1 MSTVL
6 LCERGDG
13 KIQGWHRDRL
23 AVVYVR
29 QSSRQQVLDHGES
42 TRLQYGLADR
52 AVALGWPAS
61 RVMVIDEDLGR
72 SAANAAERPGF
83 ARLVAE
89 ITMGHVGLVLG
100 LEMSRLARVGRDW
113 HQLVEL
119 CSLAGALLADADG
132 VYDPNWYND
141 RLLLGL
147 KGTMTEG
154 RAASDQAA
162 DGFGPAGQS
171 QPGGLAF
178 PLPAGYVR
186 RPSGEV
192 ALDPDEQVQAVVRL
206 VFGLSGQL
214 GTVHAVLRFL
224 VEHRV
229 QIGMRERSG
238 PGKGEV
244 IWRAPHQQGLVN
256 MLRNPAYAGIYA
268 YGRSRTELS
277 RRLPGREHSGRVR
290 QLAAGEWL
298 VRIDGAL
305 PAYISAG
312 QYERNLARMAAN
324 RARAESLGA
333 PREGPALLGGLVVC
347 GICGHRMQVSYETS
361 RQGLTGRYC
370 CQRRHHTYGEPRCQQ
385 MAARFPGDHVVAQV
399 LPALGPAALELS
411 VTATR
416 QAGAHRAE
424 VDRIWRQRLERAEF
438 LCDRAQR
445 QYQLAEPGN
454 RLVVRQLEREWEATL
469 AERAR
474 LTEEYER
481 YQRQRPVRLPAAELA
496 AIRALASD
504 IPALWAAPTTTV
516 ADRKRLLRAVIE
528 SVQVTAA
535 GATERV
541 QATVTWA
548 GGHQTHATLM
558 RPVARI
564 DQLSYYPALT
574 ARIRA
579 LASEGLGN
587 AEIAGRLAAEGFRTP
602 HLHERFNTGQI
613 QHLIRRLGLRPGLDH
628 DSRTGQ
634 GSPGPGRWWLATLAR
649 EIGMPTATLFTW
661 LKRGWI
667 DGRQDTRPPY
677 RWIVTADPAEVE
689 RLRARHQL
697 PAGYHNRRRWTN
709 TDTLSESSADKEP
722 DRHAREALRSSHQ
735 DNDISTGLRPGA

>member
-1 MSTVL
+1 VSTML
-6 LCERGDG
+6 PRERGDG

-42 TRLQYGLADR
+42 TRLQYGLAER

-113 HQLVEL
+113 HQLIEL

-132 VYDPNWYND
+132 LYDPNWYND

-147 KGTMTEG
+147 KGTMTEVELHLIKQRMASG
-154 RAASDQAA
+154 RLAK
-162 DGFGPAGQS
+162 AGR
-171 QPGGLAF
+171 GELAF
-178 PLPAGYVR
+178 PLPAGYAR

-206 VFGLSGQL
+206 VFRLFEQL

-224 VEHRV
+224 VEHEV
-229 QIGMRERSG
+229 QIGLRERSG
-238 PGKGEV
+238 PGKGEIV
-244 IWRAPHQQGLVN
+244 WRAPHQTGLIN

-268 YGRSRTELS
+268 YGRSRTDPS
-277 RRLPGREHSGRVR
+277 RRLPGHEHSGRVR
-290 QLAAGEWL
+290 RLDAEEWL

-305 PAYISAG
+305 PAYISVG
-312 QYERNLARMAAN
+312 QYERNLARLAAN
-324 RARAESLGA
+324 RARAAAGA
-333 PREGPALLGGLVVC
+333 PRNGPALLGGLVVC
-347 GICGHRMQVSYETS
+347 GICGHRMQVSYES
-361 RQGLTGRYC
+361 NRQGLTGRYC
-370 CQRRHHTYGEPRCQQ
+370 CQRRHHTYGEARCQQ
-385 MAARFPGDHVVAQV
+385 MAARFLDDHVVAHV
-399 LPALGPAALELS
+399 LSALAPAALELS
-411 VTATR
+411 VTAAR
-416 QAGAHRAE
+416 QVEAHRAE

-438 LCDRAQR
+438 LCDRARR
-445 QYQLAEPGN
+445 QYQLAEPEN
-454 RLVVRQLEREWEATL
+454 RLVVRQLEREWEAAL

-474 LTEEYER
+474 LGEEYER
-481 YQRQRPVRLPAAELA
+481 YQRQRPARLSAAELA
-496 AIRALASD
+496 AIRALAGD

-516 ADRKRLLRAVIE
+516 ADRKGLLRAVIE
-528 SVQVTAA
+528 SVQVTAD

-541 QATVTWA
+541 RATVTWA
-548 GGHQTHATLM
+548 GGHQTHATLI

-574 ARIRA
+574 ERIRA
-579 LASEGLGN
+579 LAGEGLGN
-587 AEIAGRLAAEGFRTP
+587 AAIADRLAIEGFRTP
-602 HLHERFNTGQI
+602 HLHERFHVGEI

-628 DSRTGQ
+628 DHRTGQ
-634 GSPGPGRWWLATLAR
+634 GSLGHNQWWLATLAR
-649 EIGMPTATLFTW
+649 KIGMPTATPFTW

-667 DGRQDTRPPY
+667 TGRQDTRAPY
-677 RWIVTADPAEVE
+677 RWIVTADQAEVE
-689 RLRARHQL
+689 RLRALHQL
-697 PAGYHNRRRWTN
+697 PAGHHNRRRWT
-709 TDTLSESSADKEP
+709 DAGIPIESS
-722 DRHAREALRSSHQ
+722 DRQ
-735 DNDISTGLRPGA
+735 GA